1 MTHHDR
7 RHPTPRGVTRAVFAH
22 QEPCRNRFAPHLRRP
37 IQTMGDSSP
46 SDAETTVFSVNAYE
60 ILALAVVIGLVVAEY
75 VGVVSFESA
84 VMAILVL
91 LTVSHLVRPYSS

>member
-1 MTHHDR
+1 MS
-7 RHPTPRGVTRAVFAH
+7 
-22 QEPCRNRFAPHLRRP
+22 
-37 IQTMGDSSP
+37 DSIP

-60 ILALAVVIGLVVAEY
+60 MLAIVVVIGLFVAER

-84 VMAILVL
+84 TMVILVI